1 MIKIGFGVMGRVIVN
16 EERKFFK
23 TDFVSRRFAGKSSE
37 IFGTIKL
44 NTVKLEIFTGKKYQ
58 SLVLRNSLRGGSFT
72 YTPQFEKL
80 RGGATQ
86 SFRII

>member
-1 MIKIGFGVMGRVIVN
+1 MGRVVVN

-23 TDFVSRRFAGKSSE
+23 TVFVSKRFAGKSSE

-44 NTVKLEIFTGKKYQ
+44 NTVKLEFFTGKKYQ
-58 SLVLRNSLRGGSFT
+58 SLVLRNSLRDGSFT
-72 YTPQFEKL
+72 YTLQFEKL